1 MYYNEFQQL
10 TVKHFI
16 SWAKKAH
23 QNIVFYSEPNS
34 NGSYRH
40 LVTPL
45 SCNLLDPTWINTL
58 SKSHPKAYKLTSSQ
72 IMCLN
77 FFEPFLGSNTNDS
90 KMLFHV
96 FLNEIQQHLNSIT
109 SGLNA
114 NEEVE
119 VYKYEQN
126 FLSSSID
133 LYIRTKDKYEYF
145 CEIKYTEKEFGSFG
159 GEKSASQTYYDKML
173 EVFNSKF
180 KDSYNKRQDYIK
192 QKNNATYLE
201 DFFGIEDPIKE
212 TKKKLDFKGQNP
224 RYSNYQINRNV
235 ILANSDKKYTVF
247 IYPFI
252 REDITLE
259 LENYK
264 DQKNVVLIDW
274 KNLSERF
281 YKSGIYSNHYKE
293 FHDKYIWW

>member
-1 MYYNEFQQL
+1 MLFLEFLDEVQQQL
-10 TVKHFI
+10 
-16 SWAKKAH
+16 
-23 QNIVFYSEPNS
+23 NN
-34 NGSYRH
+34 
-40 LVTPL
+40 
-45 SCNLLDPTWINTL
+45 
-58 SKSHPKAYKLTSSQ
+58 
-72 IMCLN
+72 
-77 FFEPFLGSNTNDS
+77 
-90 KMLFHV
+90 
-96 FLNEIQQHLNSIT
+96 IT
-109 SGLNA
+109 SNINA
-114 NEEVE
+114 NDEVE
-119 VYKYEQN
+119 FYRYESN

-159 GEKSASQTYYDKML
+159 GMKSNNQTYTEKMQ

-201 DFFGIEDPIKE
+201 DFFGIEDPINE

-224 RYSNYQINRNV
+224 QYSNYQINRNV

-281 YKSGIYSNHYKE
+281 NKSGIYSNHYKE